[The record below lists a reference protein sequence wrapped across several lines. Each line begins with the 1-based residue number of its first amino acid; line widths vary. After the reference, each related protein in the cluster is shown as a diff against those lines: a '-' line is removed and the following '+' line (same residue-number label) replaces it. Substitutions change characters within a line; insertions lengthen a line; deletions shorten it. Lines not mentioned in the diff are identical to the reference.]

1 MSKRTP
7 IEKLEADLP
16 AIRKLLGKHGAFA
29 FAVVLADG
37 RPVSYDAS
45 SEFGKPND
53 RYALSVGLEAA
64 RGVIAG
70 FQASVPTIDF
80 SLPKGWKVKQKTK
93 RRKNGKEHWFGMEAK
108 K

>member
-1 MSKRTP
+1 MKRTL

-70 FQASVPTIDF
+70 FQASVPTIDS
-80 SLPKGWKVKQKTK
+80 SLPEGFKVKRTTK
-93 RRKNGKEHWFGMEAK
+93 RRKGGKDHWFSMEAAK
-108 K
+108 